1 MISLN
6 RFDREH
12 QYLYNYILMNLRNR
26 SVERPASF
34 AHGFW
39 SGSRQCPFRH
49 RDWEQKAI
57 PDQEPWSSRHPEK
70 SPSSEK

>member
-1 MISLN
+1 
-6 RFDREH
+6 
-12 QYLYNYILMNLRNR
+12 MNLRNR
-26 SVERPASF
+26 LVERPASF

-39 SGSRQCPFRH
+39 SGSRPCPFRH

-70 SPSSEK
+70 SPSSEN